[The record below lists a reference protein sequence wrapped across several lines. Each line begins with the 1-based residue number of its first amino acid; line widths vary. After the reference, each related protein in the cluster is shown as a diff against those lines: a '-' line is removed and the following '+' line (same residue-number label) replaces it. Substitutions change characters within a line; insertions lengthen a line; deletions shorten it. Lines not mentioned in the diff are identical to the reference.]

1 MKAIVKSFELG
12 GQTIS
17 VETGTLAKQSDGA
30 VVVTVGNTMLL
41 ATVVSSIGAREGVD
55 FLPLSVDYQEKYFAV
70 GKYPGGF
77 FKREKQLSA
86 YEILVSRLVDR
97 ALRPMFP
104 SDYHSEVQVLISLI
118 SGDKEVLPDALAG
131 FAASAA
137 LAVSDIPFGGP
148 ISEVRV
154 AKIDGKY
161 VVNPTRSALLTATMD
176 MLIAGSASDITMV
189 EGEMH
194 ECSEVE
200 MVEAIKVGHEAI
212 KIQVQAQLELAAMVE
227 KSKVKREYSH
237 EVNDADFEKKVFDF
251 CYPLVKEMAKSG
263 SGKEARSAKLGEI
276 KDAFVATMTEEEKTT
291 LKPLLGAY
299 FKKAQKRA
307 VRDVIL
313 TDRVRLDG
321 RKLDEVRPIW
331 SEVGYL
337 PGAHGSAVFTRG
349 ETQSLTS
356 VTLGGKMDEQKV
368 DAVTFEES
376 QKFMLHYNVPPFSTG
391 EARMMRGTGRR
402 EVGHGNLAE
411 RALKGMISHENPYTV
426 RVVSDI
432 LESNG
437 SSSMASVCAGSLAL
451 MDAGVKIKSGV
462 SGIAMGLIYDEGKYA
477 VLSDILGDEDFLGD
491 MDFKVAGTVNG
502 ITAVQMDMKVDGLPY
517 KVLEEALNQAKAGRL
532 HILNEMNKT
541 ISVTNEDY
549 KPHAPR
555 MVVLTIPKDMIGAV
569 IGPGGKIIQEMQRE
583 TGATITID
591 EVDGR
596 GVIQILSDDKAGVEA
611 ALKRIKAITA
621 VPEIGE
627 IYTGRVKSI
636 MPFGAFVEVMPGKD
650 GLLHISEIEHR
661 RLNTVE
667 EALTEG
673 QEITVKLIAVDE
685 KTGKL
690 KLSRKVLLPKPEPQA

>member
-1 MKAIVKSFELG
+1 M
-12 GQTIS
+12 
-17 VETGTLAKQSDGA
+17 
-30 VVVTVGNTMLL
+30 
-41 ATVVSSIGAREGVD
+41 SS
-55 FLPLSVDYQEKYFAV
+55 S
-70 GKYPGGF
+70 
-77 FKREKQLSA
+77 
-86 YEILVSRLVDR
+86 
-97 ALRPMFP
+97 
-104 SDYHSEVQVLISLI
+104 
-118 SGDKEVLPDALAG
+118 
-131 FAASAA
+131 
-137 LAVSDIPFGGP
+137 
-148 ISEVRV
+148 
-154 AKIDGKY
+154 
-161 VVNPTRSALLTATMD
+161 PT
-176 MLIAGSASDITMV
+176 
-189 EGEMH
+189 
-194 ECSEVE
+194 
-200 MVEAIKVGHEAI
+200 
-212 KIQVQAQLELAAMVE
+212 
-227 KSKVKREYSH
+227 
-237 EVNDADFEKKVFDF
+237 
-251 CYPLVKEMAKSG
+251 
-263 SGKEARSAKLGEI
+263 
-276 KDAFVATMTEEEKTT
+276 AFV
-291 LKPLLGAY
+291 
-299 FKKAQKRA
+299 
-307 VRDVIL
+307 
-313 TDRVRLDG
+313 LDG

-331 SEVGYL
+331 SEIDYL

-376 QKFMLHYNVPPFSTG
+376 QKFMLHYNFPPFSTG

-411 RALKGMISHENPYTV
+411 RALKGMVSPDNPYTV

-437 SSSMASVCAGSLAL
+437 SSSMATVCAGSLAL
-451 MDAGVKIKSGV
+451 MDAGVQFKSGV

-491 MDFKVAGTVNG
+491 MDFKVAGTING

-517 KVLEEALNQAKAGRL
+517 QVLEEALNQAKAGRL
-532 HILNEMNKT
+532 HILAEMNKT
-541 ISVTNEDY
+541 ISASREDY

-555 MVVLTIPKDMIGAV
+555 VMVLTIPKDMIGAV

-583 TGATITID
+583 TNTTITIE

-596 GVIQILSDDKAGVEA
+596 GIIQILSDDKAGVEA
-611 ALKRIKAITA
+611 ALRRIKAITA

-667 EALTEG
+667 EALQEG
-673 QEITVKLIAVDE
+673 QEITVKLIAIDE

>member
-1 MKAIVKSFELG
+1 MKAIVKSFEVG
-12 GQTIS
+12 GQTIT
-17 VETGTLAKQSDGA
+17 VETGKLAKQSDGA
-30 VVVTVGNTMLL
+30 VVVKVGNTMLL

-77 FKREKQLSA
+77 FKREKRLSD
-86 YEILVSRLVDR
+86 YEVLVSRLVDR

-118 SGDKEVLPDALAG
+118 SGDKETLPDALAG

-161 VVNPTRSALLTATMD
+161 VVNPTRTALTKATMD
-176 MLIAGSASDITMV
+176 MLIAGSAKDITMV

-194 ECSEVE
+194 ECSETE
-200 MVEAIKVGHEAI
+200 MIEAIKVGHEAI
-212 KIQVQAQLELAAMVE
+212 KIQVQAQLDLAAMVD

-237 EVNDADFEKKVFDF
+237 ETNDAAFEKKVFDF

-263 SGKEARSAKLGEI
+263 SGKEARSARLSEI
-276 KDAFVATMTEEEKTT
+276 KEAFVATMTEEELP
-291 LKPLLGAY
+291 LKSLLGGY

-307 VRDVIL
+307 VRDVII

-331 SEVGYL
+331 SEIDYL

-376 QKFMLHYNVPPFSTG
+376 QKFMLHYNFPPFSTG

-411 RALKGMISHENPYTV
+411 RALKGMVSPDNPYTV

-437 SSSMASVCAGSLAL
+437 SSSMATVCAGSLAL
-451 MDAGVKIKSGV
+451 MDAGVQFKSGV

-491 MDFKVAGTVNG
+491 MDFKVAGTING

-517 KVLEEALNQAKAGRL
+517 QVLEEALNQAKAGRL
-532 HILNEMNKT
+532 HILAEMNKT
-541 ISVTNEDY
+541 ISASREDY

-555 MVVLTIPKDMIGAV
+555 VMVLTIPKDMIGAV

-583 TGATITID
+583 TNTTITIE

-596 GVIQILSDDKAGVEA
+596 GIIQILSDDKAGVEA
-611 ALKRIKAITA
+611 ALRRIKAITA

-667 EALTEG
+667 EALQEG
-673 QEITVKLIAVDE
+673 QEITVKLIAIDE